1 VGALAIPGIGPVIAA
16 GPLVA
21 TLAGIGIGGAF
32 GGFAGSLIGLG
43 ISEVEAKRYEGRLLN
58 GGILVAVH
66 CETSEE
72 IKRAEGIM
80 AVTGAEDIAS
90 SGEASAGRQS
100 AA

>member
-1 VGALAIPGIGPVIAA
+1 
-16 GPLVA
+16 
-21 TLAGIGIGGAF
+21 
-32 GGFAGSLIGLG
+32 LG

-72 IKRAEGIM
+72 IKRSEGIM

-90 SGEASAGRQS
+90 SGEASADRQS